1 MIIAS
6 ADESIGSSGKVL
18 LVAAVVFREE
28 YIQEVGIT
36 LVDVKREFG
45 LPVEA
50 EIHTSDIVHG
60 KGYFS
65 DLRSFSEREDL
76 LDKVFKIMKL
86 INPIIVAVWVET
98 DISIDRRRLAAP
110 IYEVLLERIILAFI
124 KLTRKNEHLMLVIDE
139 TNYRNDWITDRIVEE
154 KLSKGAYLSRWP
166 EARKMIPRPLFL
178 NSSTFPPLQLSDLAA
193 YTVRRVVVEGKPKV
207 GGVNLGRLYHEY
219 LEPLLD
225 RCKDGRIWGCGLK
238 RLPKSLIP

>member
-28 YIQEVGIT
+28 YIQEVGVT

-65 DLRSFSEREDL
+65 GLRSFSEREDL

-98 DISIDRRRLAAP
+98 DKSIDRRRLAAP

-124 KLTRKNEHLMLVIDE
+124 KL
-139 TNYRNDWITDRIVEE
+139 
-154 KLSKGAYLSRWP
+154 
-166 EARKMIPRPLFL
+166 ARKM
-178 NSSTFPPLQLSDLAA
+178 ST
-193 YTVRRVVVEGKPKV
+193 
-207 GGVNLGRLYHEY
+207 LY
-219 LEPLLD
+219 
-225 RCKDGRIWGCGLK
+225 
-238 RLPKSLIP
+238 